1 MTETE
6 IRVMTPACQGMPKA
20 TRNWKRQDRILSQRF
35 GKDHDTANTL
45 VLDIKPPE
53 LWWIWDLESLNNKP
67 RVSQLKTNRAR
78 ICSTSVQFSSVT
90 QLRPHELQHTRPP
103 YPSPTAGVYQNLCL
117 LSRWCHPTISSSVIL
132 FSSCLQPFP
141 ASGSSNESA
150 LRIRW
155 PKYWSFSFS
164 ISPSNEHP
172 GLISF
177 RMDWLDLLAVQG
189 TLESL
194 LQHHS
199 SKASILQHSAFFI
212 VQLSH
217 PYMTTGKT
225 IALTR
230 WTFVDKLIHIKW
242 STKAIQLSWSQGVV
256 LNSFNPGY
264 ISEEPRTNR
273 WEFPRTASKYEQK
286 PLGNSVFSTFR
297 KHHTAKLTKVF
308 SQK

>member
-1 MTETE
+1 
-6 IRVMTPACQGMPKA
+6 MTPACQGMPKA

-141 ASGSSNESA
+141 ASGSFLMSWLFPSGDQ
-150 LRIRW
+150 
-155 PKYWSFSFS
+155 SFSFNS
-164 ISPSNEHP
+164 SPSNEYS

-177 RMDWLDLLAVQG
+177 RIDWFDFLADQRI
-189 TLESL
+189 LKSL
-194 LQHHS
+194 LKHHS
-199 SKASILQHSAFFI
+199 SKASVLWLSAFFI
-212 VQLSH
+212 VQLSLL
-217 PYMTTGKT
+217 YMTTQKT
-225 IALTR
+225 IALTI
-230 WTFVDKLIHIKW
+230 WTFAGRVMSL
-242 STKAIQLSWSQGVV
+242 L
-256 LNSFNPGY
+256 FNMQSRLV
-264 ISEEPRTNR
+264 ITFLPR
-273 WEFPRTASKYEQK
+273 SKHLY
-286 PLGNSVFSTFR
+286 
-297 KHHTAKLTKVF
+297 
-308 SQK
+308 